1 MIFDRYF
8 EYSIKSETRTEQAG
22 EQACRRPLPPQKV
35 TLTVTQNKVQ
45 LIAFTC
51 MHLTERCQLQPNHH
65 RLVIIGKDHVPVELW
80 MGILSSRQDL
90 RTTHEEA
97 DVIMVQRM
105 LMAAQDGAAR
115 INIVCEVIDVFVVS
129 LPLF

>member
-1 MIFDRYF
+1 
-8 EYSIKSETRTEQAG
+8 
-22 EQACRRPLPPQKV
+22 
-35 TLTVTQNKVQ
+35 
-45 LIAFTC
+45 
-51 MHLTERCQLQPNHH
+51 MHLTKRCQLQPNHH
-65 RLVIIGKDHVPVELW
+65 RLVIIGKDHVQVELW

-105 LMAAQDGAAR
+105 LMAAR
-115 INIVCEVIDVFVVS
+115 INIVCEDIDVFVVS